1 MTGKPEK
8 TDWGE
13 YYRKP
18 FFLAK
23 YTRAILRKRLIRAI
37 RENLPDRHAFD
48 VAELGGG
55 ASCYMN
61 AILHRFT
68 VRKYHIFDNNAAS
81 LQVTAGIAGA
91 DYESAIAV
99 HNVDLLNGSVP
110 ELDCNIVFSGGLI
123 EHFDEAGTAKLIREH
138 FNAASRGG
146 VVILLFP
153 VRSVLYRMTR
163 KLAEICR
170 KWIFHDERPLTKTE
184 VIRTA
189 EQFGK
194 LVYAETIHSI
204 MLSQTMLVF
213 VKNSEE

>member
-1 MTGKPEK
+1 MNGNPEK

-23 YTRAILRKRLIRAI
+23 YTRAILRKRLMKAI
-37 RENLPDRHAFD
+37 SAHLPDRHAFD

-61 AILHRFT
+61 AIMHHFT

-81 LQVTAGIAGA
+81 LQLTAGIAGA
-91 DYESAIAV
+91 DYESAVAL
-99 HNVDLLNGSVP
+99 HDVDLLNGSVP

-146 VVILLFP
+146 LVILLFP

-163 KLAEICR
+163 KLAEICG
-170 KWIFHDERPLTKTE
+170 KWIFHDERPLTDAE

-189 EQFGK
+189 EQFGT
-194 LVYAETIHSI
+194 LLHSETIHSI

-213 VKNSEE
+213 AKKS